1 MDNSKKEELYPM
13 VFGFGD
19 VGVKLKRLTNEE
31 LARKLLDEVWSDME
45 VFSGKSAIVAEAVE
59 RLRKMEGA

>member
-1 MDNSKKEELYPM
+1 MNNSRKEEIASM

-31 LARKLLDEVWSDME
+31 LARKLLDHVWADME
-45 VFSGKSAIVAEAVE
+45 VFSGKSAIVAEAIE
-59 RLRKMEGA
+59 RLRKL